1 MPGGWRDLRGLQA
14 GLADGRIGRD
24 ERAVLFNCATGLKYP
39 LPPVP
44 PGSIAPSRSI
54 TPRCDAID
62 RAVELPDTFPM
73 TRSGIRRR
81 SSTFLSILS
90 IVLAPSLLTAAPIQK
105 GTFTT
110 ATEADWGATFELKE
124 SGKLIVTPIF
134 SDDPDTRGQEAQT
147 AQDRVR
153 KLA

>member
-1 MPGGWRDLRGLQA
+1 
-14 GLADGRIGRD
+14 
-24 ERAVLFNCATGLKYP
+24 
-39 LPPVP
+39 
-44 PGSIAPSRSI
+44 
-54 TPRCDAID
+54 
-62 RAVELPDTFPM
+62 M

-134 SDDPDTRGQEAQT
+134 SDDPDTRGKKRKPPKTVSGSWRETDGGIELTYGAFKDRFVLQNPCKDWKDHPCLRYQKSLVQT
-147 AQDRVR
+147 KGKSPLNLRYPYINWDWKA
-153 KLA
+153 K